1 MKKVYDE
8 TKTRVACCMAAATN
22 KWIKVAWRNKS
33 QREKILLKK
42 EAEKVM
48 RKVEMTVSF
57 DGRSVIIGE

>member
-1 MKKVYDE
+1 
-8 TKTRVACCMAAATN
+8 MATATN
-22 KWIKVAWRNKS
+22 KWIKVAWRNES